1 MKPSDDYYYQLDAA
15 YQREVDKRAGYE
27 IALDEIIT
35 EIDHSL
41 KEGCLTH
48 FYEFIEI
55 LRDSDAFWNVIGK
68 GANYEACRHRAI
80 SKIAMRELLERIND
94 YDPDI

>member
-1 MKPSDDYYYQLDAA
+1 MKPYADYYYQLDAV

-35 EIDHSL
+35 EIDHGL
-41 KEGCLTH
+41 KEGYLTH

-55 LRDSDAFWNVIGK
+55 LSDSDAFWLAIGK

-94 YDPDI
+94 YDQD